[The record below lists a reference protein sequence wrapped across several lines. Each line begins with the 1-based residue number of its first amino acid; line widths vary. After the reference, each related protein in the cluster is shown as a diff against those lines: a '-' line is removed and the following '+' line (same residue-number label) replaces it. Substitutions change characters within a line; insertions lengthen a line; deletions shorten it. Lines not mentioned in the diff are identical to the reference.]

1 MQIKKEHRK
10 VFENFC
16 SLSILNIANYIF
28 PIILIPYLTMV
39 LGVEKYGTYIYA
51 YTIMNYFTLFVQYG
65 FEYSAT
71 KKVSL
76 IREDHNMLEEIYSSI
91 MLLRF
96 IFNLLISL
104 IVLFLISFIPF
115 FKNEAILYSCGL
127 LLVWGQ
133 TIIPLWLYQGLE
145 KMKFITL
152 ISFSSRLISVLLIF
166 TLVSKISDYNEVL
179 LLQGLGYIIGA
190 VISLYIVFF
199 KLHIKFRIPKKV
211 MLWTE
216 LKDGW
221 YLFLST
227 IGMNFYRE
235 SNILLLGLFT
245 NYSVVGVYA
254 PAEKVVKAC
263 QSLTSP
269 FVNAIYPYFSRK
281 MCNDTGLT
289 SYYKIGHI
297 FSATLFVI
305 SLMIISLSPFL
316 IKSFL
321 NESYYNSILDIQI
334 MSFVILF
341 GGMNFYYGII
351 GLVNMGYSK
360 IFVMCVWKAGLFSL
374 LLCSLLSILLQ
385 DRGAAISMLMS
396 EMFLFILIWK
406 GLKNK
411 KIVS

>member
-1 MQIKKEHRK
+1 MYIKKEHRR

-51 YTIMNYFTLFVQYG
+51 YAVMNYFTLFVQYG

-71 KKVSL
+71 KKISL
-76 IREDHNMLEEIYSSI
+76 IRSDHKLVEEIYSSI

-96 IFNLLISL
+96 IFNVIASL
-104 IVLFLISFIPF
+104 IVILLVLIVPF
-115 FKNEAILYSCGL
+115 FKDEIVLYLCGL

-152 ISFSSRLISVLLIF
+152 ISFFSRLISVLLIF
-166 TLVSKISDYNEVL
+166 ILVHETKDYSEVI
-179 LLQGLGYIIGA
+179 LLQGLGYIVGA
-190 VISLYIVFF
+190 VLSLYIVSV
-199 KLHIKFRIPKKV
+199 KLHINFRMPKKAV
-211 MLWTE
+211 LWAE

-221 YLFLST
+221 FLFLST
-227 IGMNFYRE
+227 IGMNLYRE
-235 SNILLLGLFT
+235 SNILLLGVFT
-245 NYSVVGVYA
+245 NYSIVGIYA
-254 PAEKVVKAC
+254 PAEKIIKAC

-281 MCNDTGLT
+281 MHDNDGLV
-289 SYYKIGHI
+289 SYYKTGRF
-297 FSATLFVI
+297 FSLVLFCI
-305 SLMIISLSPFL
+305 SLGILLLSPFL
-316 IKSFL
+316 VKTFL
-321 NESYYNSILDIQI
+321 DDNYFHSIIDIQI
-334 MSFVILF
+334 MAFVILF

-360 IFVMCVWKAGLFSL
+360 QFVICVWKAGIFSL
-374 LLCSLLSILLQ
+374 LVCSMLSLVWQ
-385 DRGAAISMLMS
+385 DRGAAISMLIT
-396 EMFLFILIWK
+396 EIFLLLLLWRELCSWRHK
-406 GLKNK
+406 
-411 KIVS
+411 